1 MTEGGVKRAASP
13 TRSISPPPLR
23 RKVGAS
29 ISKAAAAS
37 FFTPASQKKPK
48 PITWRILGTSLVIG
62 KYTPENSTVKLPEKN
77 RRVAAFDLD
86 STLIKTASG
95 NVFPRSADDW
105 KWWEGNTTSILKDLH
120 SQGYQLVIFSNQKK
134 ISIQKEIKAGKADS
148 KSLAMFKEKLTAIM
162 TALNIPISV
171 YAATEDDNYRKPR
184 TDMWK
189 EFVDDY
195 DLNVAGI
202 DKGNS
207 IFVGDAAGRPKDHS
221 SSDLGFAANV
231 GLPFKT
237 PEAYFRGVPEEPL
250 TIFDPTVYAKAEPSE
265 PLPIFTRKNP
275 LELVIFCGSPAS
287 GKSTYFRNN
296 LEPLGYERVNQDI
309 LKTRPKCLK
318 VAREYLEA
326 KKSVA
331 VDNTNADPETRLVWI
346 TLAKEL
352 GVPIRCVHLLSPP
365 EICRHN
371 NAVRA
376 GNKEMNPE
384 ARTSLPGIAFG
395 DFGRRYKEPRLEEG
409 FDDIITVKFRFE
421 GTDEERKIWGRYW
434 V

>member
-1 MTEGGVKRAASP
+1 MSA
-13 TRSISPPPLR
+13 LR
-23 RKVGAS
+23 
-29 ISKAAAAS
+29 
-37 FFTPASQKKPK
+37 
-48 PITWRILGTSLVIG
+48 L
-62 KYTPENSTVKLPEKN
+62 
-77 RRVAAFDLD
+77 
-86 STLIKTASG
+86 
-95 NVFPRSADDW
+95 
-105 KWWEGNTTSILKDLH
+105 
-120 SQGYQLVIFSNQKK
+120 
-134 ISIQKEIKAGKADS
+134 
-148 KSLAMFKEKLTAIM
+148 
-162 TALNIPISV
+162 PISV

-195 DLNVAGI
+195 DLDVVGI
-202 DKGNS
+202 DKTNS

-221 SSDLGFAANV
+221 SSDLGFAANI

-237 PEAYFRGVPEEPL
+237 PEAYFGSCVEESV
-250 TIFDPTVYAKAEPSE
+250 TIFDPTAYTKAETSE
-265 PLPIFTRKNP
+265 PLPTFARKHP

-287 GKSTYFRNN
+287 GKSTYYRNN

-331 VDNTNADPETRLVWI
+331 IDNTNADPETRLVWI

-352 GVPIRCVHLLSPP
+352 NVPIRCVHLLSPP
-365 EICRHN
+365 DLCRHN

-395 DFGRRYKEPRLEEG
+395 DFGRRFKAPRLDEG
-409 FDDIITVKFRFE
+409 FDDIISVEFRFK
-421 GTDEERKIWGRYW
+421 GTEDERKIWGQFW